1 MLRRKVKEIF
11 KGSFKGPFCCL
22 RVISV
27 ILFLVLISG
36 SGILF
41 KSLANQ
47 GDFSFLNNLPKVLAE
62 KSSLSSFID
71 PSKKLQTESPDF
83 LLVQKNSLVEISP
96 PTIVTP
102 QILGALTGESEPEDV
117 QKIIV
122 EYIVESGDSLW
133 SLAEKFNISLNT
145 ILWANDLNKSSTI
158 KPGQKLVI
166 PPVSGVIHYV
176 KSGDT
181 TSEIAQKYKAK
192 VEEILAFNELSSEGD
207 IYIGDILIIPNGVI
221 PTPSVKY
228 VSAPTQ
234 VPLASNYFISPLLPP
249 YKITQGL
256 HWYNAVDLTRGN
268 CGEPIYAAAGGKVL
282 KVKLTSSRLRSA
294 LGGLGSHLTILH
306 PNGVITLY
314 AHLFTSLVSPGDDVS
329 QGQIIALVGG
339 EPGTPGAGRSTGCHL
354 HFGVQGAKN
363 PLAR

>member
-1 MLRRKVKEIF
+1 MLRRKVEEIL
-11 KGSFKGPFCCL
+11 KGSFKSPFCYL

-27 ILFLVLISG
+27 ILFLILILG
-36 SGILF
+36 SGVSL
-41 KSLANQ
+41 KSLGNK
-47 GDFSFLNNLPKVLAE
+47 GNFSFLA
-62 KSSLSSFID
+62 KSSQILSEESPQIPFID
-71 PSKKLQTESPDF
+71 PSKRPRTESPDF

-96 PTIVTP
+96 PAIITP
-102 QILGALTGESEPEDV
+102 QVLGALTGESEPEDV

-122 EYIVESGDSLW
+122 EYIVEPGDSLW

-145 ILWANDLNKSSTI
+145 ILWANDLKKSSTI

-181 TSEIAQKYKAK
+181 LSEIAKNYKAK
-192 VEEILAFNELSSEGD
+192 TEEILAFNELSSEED
-207 IYIGDILIIPNGVI
+207 IYIGDILIIPNGVM
-221 PTPSVKY
+221 PSPPVKY
-228 VSAPTQ
+228 VPAPAE
-234 VPLASNYFISPLLPP
+234 VPLASNFFISPILPP

-256 HWYNAVDLTRGN
+256 HWYNAVDLSRGN

-282 KVKLTSSRLRSA
+282 KVKLTSSRSRSA
-294 LGGLGSHLTILH
+294 LGGLGNHLTILH
-306 PNGVITLY
+306 PSGVVTLY
-314 AHLFTSLVSPGDDVS
+314 AHLLLSIVSPGEEVS
-329 QGQIIALVGG
+329 QGQLIGFMGG
-339 EPGTPGAGRSTGCHL
+339 EPGTAGAGKSTGCHL